1 MALTQV
7 NRGTSPN
14 DNTASTLYDAFGVV
28 NTNFSNLSNVDN
40 TTDLNK
46 PISTATQTAL
56 NLKAPLASPTIT
68 GTLTTIND
76 AIINSIRIG
85 KGAGNIASN
94 TVVGDTALNSNTSG
108 FNNTGIGKSALA
120 SNTDGLSNTAVGVNS
135 LLNNTTG
142 DFNTAVGVNSLV
154 NNQGGNNSSAFGYG
168 ALNSNITGINNSAF
182 GANAL
187 TLTTVSDNT
196 AFGTSV
202 LFSNTTG
209 NSNTAIG
216 STALYSNVGGDNNN
230 AFGNSALINNVS
242 GIQNVAIGSGSL
254 YNSII
259 RNYNTAVGHQSL
271 SSNTLYSNCVGLGSN
286 AQVNGENQVQLG
298 DAATTPYAYQAL
310 FNRSDL
316 RDKTEVRD
324 TVLGL
329 DFINE
334 LRPVDYK
341 WDMREDYKTEM
352 PIQGELSNED
362 FQIVMDAWLESV
374 KLDNITHDG
383 THTRTR
389 YHHGLI
395 AQEVQDIIEASGVD
409 FGGFQDHSV
418 NGGQDVLSIGYT
430 ELIAP
435 MIKAIQELTA
445 RINALENN

>member
-56 NLKAPLASPTIT
+56 NLKAPLANPTIT
-68 GTLTTIND
+68 GTLTTVND
-76 AIINSIRIG
+76 AVINSVKIG
-85 KGAGNIASN
+85 RGGSNIANN
-94 TVVGDTALNSNTSG
+94 TVVGNDALSANTFG
-108 FNNTGIGKSALA
+108 QN
-120 SNTDGLSNTAVGVNS
+120 NTAVGVNTLKTNTDGIS
-135 LLNNTTG
+135 NTAIGSFSMEKNTVGDDNVGLGTSALYNNTTG
-142 DFNTAVGVNSLV
+142 NNNTATGSTSLYS
-154 NNQGGNNSSAFGYG
+154 NTTGFNNSANGFGVLYY
-168 ALNSNITGINNSAF
+168 NTTGINNSAT
-182 GANAL
+182 GVTAL
-187 TLTTVSDNT
+187 RYNTSGNENTATGSQSLYFNSTGYDNT
-196 AFGTSV
+196 ANGV
-202 LFSNTTG
+202 NALYSNTIG
-209 NSNTAIG
+209 YNNTAIG
-216 STALYSNVGGDNNN
+216 VQAGS
-230 AFGNSALINNVS
+230 NNVS
-242 GIQNVAIGSGSL
+242 F
-254 YNSII
+254 YNI
-259 RNYNTAVGHQSL
+259 T
-271 SSNTLYSNCVGLGSN
+271 CLGYN
-286 AQVNGENQVQLG
+286 AQVNGSDQIQLG
-298 DAATTPYAYQAL
+298 SGVTTCYTYGAL
-310 FNRSDL
+310 NNRSDL

-329 DFINE
+329 DFINS
-334 LRPVDYK
+334 LRAVDYK
-341 WDMREDYKTEM
+341 WDMREDYKSEM
-352 PIQGELSNED
+352 PIQGELSDED
-362 FQIVMDAWLESV
+362 FQIVMDEWLESV

-445 RINALENN
+445 RINLLENN